1 MYCVD
6 CKLLFLIHSIILF
19 HSSETSLLSFH
30 HKRSVSILSPNLPKH
45 TCILPFLLQL
55 ILHSV
60 KWQNVS
66 LSETVVDSCWQGSSA
81 TVNLLGRKR
90 TVTLDHLYNFRSEIV
105 RLLTTMLVAGRR
117 SFKNDIFIFHSVYF
131 LHEWFFFCSLQNIN

>member
-30 HKRSVSILSPNLPKH
+30 HKRSVSILSPNLPK
-45 TCILPFLLQL
+45 TYLYLTILITTNSPQREITERFP
-55 ILHSV
+55 V
-60 KWQNVS
+60 G
-66 LSETVVDSCWQGSSA
+66 DSCWQGSSA

-90 TVTLDHLYNFRSEIV
+90 TVTLYRLYNFKSEIV